1 MTDRPPVLW
10 IDLNRADRRRR
21 RMSRASSEVVDD
33 TNGDLNDDG
42 TVALTGML
50 DCQSLEWTRCRDQAT
65 EASVLNFSRC
75 CMIIIN
81 RQGKASDLR
90 IPQADTRYRC
100 YAWINFQKL
109 DGDTTEI
116 KKRLSAWQ

>member
-42 TVALTGML
+42 TVDGGDLARALGGWGV
-50 DCQSLEWTRCRDQAT
+50 C
-65 EASVLNFSRC
+65 
-75 CMIIIN
+75 
-81 RQGKASDLR
+81 
-90 IPQADTRYRC
+90 P
-100 YAWINFQKL
+100 
-109 DGDTTEI
+109 
-116 KKRLSAWQ
+116 